1 MNSSVTPLNQA
12 LDSQIILEAAN
23 IPAGLLDDVSIGPDS
38 IGTSELKNDAVETL
52 NIKDL
57 NVTNAKLA
65 ANTIQSGKVSIFK
78 SAEITGDT
86 TAQSTAHGLA
96 RTPAI
101 VFAFVTDSN
110 SGAAGGLVEG
120 SHTGTNVV
128 VTAPTGV
135 KYRVIAF

>member
-38 IGTSELKNDAVETL
+38 IGTSELKDNAVETL

-57 NVTNAKLA
+57 NVTNGKLA

-96 RTPAI
+96 RTPGI
-101 VFAFVTDSN
+101 VFAFVTDS
-110 SGAAGGLVEG
+110 GTGTAGGLVEG
-120 SHTGTNVV
+120 AHNGTSVII
-128 VTAPTGV
+128 TAPTAV